1 MLEEATLMLPEYNKL
16 EIEKSIFNLLGI
28 KYCDESQDHNTVPAE
43 WPKEIDK
50 IIGTLHPTS
59 PVKGYRNATKVISF
73 FLGKGLSKHLC

>member
-1 MLEEATLMLPEYNKL
+1 MLEEATLILPEYNKL

-28 KYCDESQDHNTVPAE
+28 KYSDQSQDAAFVTE

-59 PVKGYRNATKVISF
+59 PVKGYKNATKVRYKNW
-73 FLGKGLSKHLC
+73 LTTN